1 MERTGFILKVK
12 KEKLSEYKL
21 HHQRVWPEMLEALR
35 RNGWSNY
42 SIFATEDG
50 TLFGYVEASE
60 DFQACLDGMAKE
72 EINSKWQ
79 KFMEPYFENLSGLP
93 DQSMLKLEEVFHTG

>member
-21 HHQRVWPEMLEALR
+21 HHERVWPEMLEALR

-60 DFQACLDGMAKE
+60 DFQSCLDGMAKE

-79 KFMEPYFENLSGLP
+79 RFMEPYFENLSGLP

>member
-42 SIFATEDG
+42 SIF
-50 TLFGYVEASE
+50 
-60 DFQACLDGMAKE
+60 Q
-72 EINSKWQ
+72 Q
-79 KFMEPYFENLSGLP
+79 KMGHYLVMLRLP
-93 DQSMLKLEEVFHTG
+93 KIFSLV

>member
-21 HHQRVWPEMLEALR
+21 HHQRVWTEMLEALR

-60 DFQACLDGMAKE
+60 DFQSCLDGMAKE
-72 EINSKWQ
+72 EIN
-79 KFMEPYFENLSGLP
+79 
-93 DQSMLKLEEVFHTG
+93 